1 LRLRSNDK
9 PLLIIGGPTGVGK
22 SEVACCVAK
31 EIGGEIISA
40 DSMAVY
46 RYMDIGTAKLKEC
59 MSEVKHHLVDVV
71 NPDQYFDVKMFE
83 EMAVKAYKEIIERG
97 NVPMLV
103 GGTYLYIQ
111 AFLYGIAETP
121 EPDWKLRNRLYKI
134 AEKKGSEFLW
144 RKLKI
149 VDPLYADKIHP
160 RDTRR
165 IVRALEVF
173 INSGK
178 PFSSFHFWG
187 KPRFKYVGVYLKR
200 NWESLKTRIENRM
213 FDMVRRGLIDEIRYL
228 LQRGMSLTTLQAIG
242 YKEFIPY
249 LRGERSLEESIKEAI
264 KNTLDQAKRQIR
276 WFRKQGWYEVDLD
289 NMNMRDACV
298 KVVDIYAEAE
308 EYKKEGLHS

>member
-1 LRLRSNDK
+1 MW
-9 PLLIIGGPTGVGK
+9 LILI
-22 SEVACCVAK
+22 
-31 EIGGEIISA
+31 
-40 DSMAVY
+40 
-46 RYMDIGTAKLKEC
+46 
-59 MSEVKHHLVDVV
+59 
-71 NPDQYFDVKMFE
+71 
-83 EMAVKAYKEIIERG
+83 
-97 NVPMLV
+97 PMLV

-200 NWESLKTRIENRM
+200 NWESLKT
-213 FDMVRRGLIDEIRYL
+213 
-228 LQRGMSLTTLQAIG
+228 
-242 YKEFIPY
+242 
-249 LRGERSLEESIKEAI
+249 SIKEAI